1 MDLQLKGKTAL
12 VTGASK
18 GIGRGVAEAL
28 AAEGCT
34 LHLASRTEAAL
45 AQAKAEI
52 ESAHGVGVEIHPC
65 DLSQTGAA
73 EALAEACGAVDIL
86 VNTAGA
92 IPGGDLETL
101 DEATWRAAWDL
112 KVFGY
117 INLTR
122 AFFTR
127 MRERGSGAIINV
139 IGLAG
144 ERPNAGYIAGSA
156 ANASLMAFTRGLGST
171 SLDYGVRVVGVN
183 PGPVE
188 TGRIVTLFKT
198 RAEGEFGD
206 PERWREYFKK
216 SPLGRAATV
225 REIADVVTFLASP
238 RASYVCGTVVTV
250 DGGLSGRGG

>member
-1 MDLQLKGKTAL
+1 M
-12 VTGASK
+12 
-18 GIGRGVAEAL
+18 
-28 AAEGCT
+28 
-34 LHLASRTEAAL
+34 
-45 AQAKAEI
+45 
-52 ESAHGVGVEIHPC
+52 EIHPC

-86 VNTAGA
+86 VNNAGA
-92 IPGGDLETL
+92 IPGGDLDAL

-225 REIADVVTFLASP
+225 EEIAGVVAFLASP
-238 RASYVCGTVVTV
+238 RASYVKF
-250 DGGLSGRGG
+250 LRGVRR